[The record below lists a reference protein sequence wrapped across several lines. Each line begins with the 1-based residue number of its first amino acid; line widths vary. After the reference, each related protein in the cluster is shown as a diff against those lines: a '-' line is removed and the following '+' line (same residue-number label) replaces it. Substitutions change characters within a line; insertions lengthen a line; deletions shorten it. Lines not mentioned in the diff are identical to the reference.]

1 MTEQDQTEI
10 IEISGKPFFI
20 KETNGGLFGIV
31 KEISLKNSNP
41 NGIFYQYFEEHLKIG
56 ENIREIP
63 NRSISIVC
71 NYLKK
76 GDVHIMRSIVEECK
90 KYAQVTM
97 SDYVC
102 LENFG
107 GFMSQDIGNNMIIIR
122 PRIFT
127 KIVDN

>member
-1 MTEQDQTEI
+1 MSWRQFHLWRWTEGLPRPVLGRREW
-10 IEISGKPFFI
+10 IE
-20 KETNGGLFGIV
+20 E
-31 KEISLKNSNP
+31 
-41 NGIFYQYFEEHLKIG
+41 
-56 ENIREIP
+56 
-63 NRSISIVC
+63 
-71 NYLKK
+71 
-76 GDVHIMRSIVEECK
+76 IVEECK